1 MKITK
6 SQLRKLI
13 KEQIKAEAMT
23 EEPDGEEYEVKIGKD
38 AGRGRIQSTRVTVKA
53 TSRDDAKRKA
63 LQHPTFKNGK
73 YEYAML
79 AAPGSLE
86 DYT

>member
-6 SQLRKLI
+6 TQLRKMI
-13 KEQIKAEAMT
+13 QEAIAE
-23 EEPDGEEYEVKIGKD
+23 EGEEYEVKIGKPYKD
-38 AGRGRIQSTRVTVKA
+38 RIQSTVITVKA

-63 LQHPTFKNGK
+63 LQHPTFKKDN
-73 YEYAML
+73 YEYAMF

-86 DYT
+86 DYI